1 MGKHIDYYKEK
12 LFRFFG
18 LTPKNVGWTSYATL
32 TIEPK
37 SKVDLEHL
45 SFENMEWL
53 ELCENLELD
62 GDYNE
67 VSMDFRIREFI
78 SSKNHEPSF
87 SLITQFYLM
96 LGNQFENGEISV
108 FVNKK
113 LDKKLISEVILHFNN
128 CRVVYENDLP
138 TEVRLSNPKK
148 LSLNEIHKRGINPI
162 ISDLYGKVSEI
173 ELEWSPS
180 LCYKVV
186 PEKIVKFEDQ
196 DFDLVFEY
204 LIRTKKDKHLL
215 SFSLVS
221 LVLDESLKDSVA
233 IRYFA
238 HKCKN
243 VYLWVNREKK
253 ITTIQLEM

>member
-1 MGKHIDYYKEK
+1 MGKLNDYYKEK
-12 LFRFFG
+12 LFRLFG
-18 LTPKNVGWTSYATL
+18 FTPKNVGWTSYATL
-32 TIEPK
+32 TIEPEYM
-37 SKVDLEHL
+37 VDLENL

-53 ELCENLELD
+53 ELYENLEVV
-62 GDYNE
+62 GDYDE

-78 SSKNHEPSF
+78 PSKKDEPHF
-87 SLITQFYLM
+87 SLITEFYLM

-113 LDKKLISEVILHFNN
+113 LDNWLITEVILHFKN

-148 LSLNEIHKRGINPI
+148 VSLNEIHKKGINPI
-162 ISDLYGKVSEI
+162 ISELYGKVSEI
-173 ELEWSPS
+173 EPEWSPS
-180 LCYKVV
+180 LGYKVIT
-186 PEKIVKFEDQ
+186 EKLEKYEDQ
-196 DFDLVFEY
+196 DFDMVFEY
-204 LIRTKKDKHLL
+204 LIRTTKGKHLL
-215 SFSLVS
+215 SFSWVS

-243 VYLWVNREKK
+243 MYLWVNREKK
-253 ITTIQLEM
+253 ITTIQLEI

>member
-12 LFRFFG
+12 LFRLFG

-32 TIEPK
+32 TIQPE

-67 VSMDFRIREFI
+67 VSMDFRIRKFI
-78 SSKNHEPSF
+78 SSKNHEPHF
-87 SLITQFYLM
+87 SLITEFYLM
-96 LGNQFENGEISV
+96 LGRQFENGEISV

-148 LSLNEIHKRGINPI
+148 VSLNEIHKRGINPI
-162 ISDLYGKVSEI
+162 ISDLYGKISEI
-173 ELEWSPS
+173 ESEWSPS
-180 LCYKVV
+180 LCYKLV
-186 PEKIVKFEDQ
+186 PEKIVKYEDQ

-204 LIRTKKDKHLL
+204 LIRTKKDKNLL
-215 SFSLVS
+215 SFSWVS

-233 IRYFA
+233 IRYFT